1 MKKIL
6 LVSALLFS
14 INSYATTFS
23 MTLNS
28 KDIFNSAVDSIK
40 NKYFSDPVKNSNTI
54 KPINNTNVNV
64 DNVIRRTGGYIT
76 YESMPKRVGRY
87 YDNYKEVNTVRKV
100 ITGKETFLKGMGGIA
115 LEEGARYAIDNHAL
129 KREKYDEYK
138 DEQNYL
144 DLVNKIKQQADE
156 LDKEYKKS
164 RDLCKNPVYAKERI
178 KEILRLT
185 PVKYS
190 NTTNT
195 FLVSTRNMDIH
206 RNSNKFFFY
215 VDSYN
220 INLNRNRTNF
230 NDEQVDHIP
239 AYKSVE
245 KALISKGYN
254 IKDLNDQDDVVV
266 ANNRDDNS
274 NLDNNLSSIITPT
287 LAHKSGR
294 TYGKIFL
301 NDYLDLR
308 SSTILDLAAI
318 MYVIKYNKD
327 MANLY
332 SRADLNNMLHD
343 YQQSALILYTRNSQM
358 CLYNIPTKK

>member
-6 LVSALLFS
+6 LIIALFFC
-14 INSYATTFS
+14 INSHATTFS
-23 MTLNS
+23 MTFNS

-40 NKYFSDPVKNSNTI
+40 NKYFSDPVKNVNAI
-54 KPINNTNVNV
+54 KPINNTNVNI
-64 DNVIRRTGGYIT
+64 DDVIRKTGGYIT
-76 YESMPKRVGRY
+76 YESMPKRAGRY

-164 RDLCKNPVYAKERI
+164 GDLCKNPVYAKERI

-254 IKDLNDQDDVVV
+254 IKNLNDQDDVVV